1 MRFGAGLMP
10 RNMLHSRLAPS
21 AHNCICVRIYK
32 WVALFLKIT
41 MSPLVLCCGSGTGTI
56 GSSSP
61 QPCPPCATRNS
72 SFPNPQMPP
81 MRACSPRSHVDLHAA
96 CLNGVAYL
104 INLFSDGGRR
114 RRRVGLVLVRSTV
127 DECSFGQLGVKK
139 KKRRLDL
146 EYSTCNV

>member
-32 WVALFLKIT
+32 WVALLFKIT

-96 CLNGVAYL
+96 CLSGVAYL
-104 INLFSDGGRR
+104 INLFSDGG
-114 RRRVGLVLVRSTV
+114 GLVWFLFGQRWMNAA
-127 DECSFGQLGVKK
+127 CSYGQLGVKR
-139 KKRRLDL
+139 KKRRWDL